1 MRQEVVAIGQ
11 TARTARTAR
20 FHGGPQAGLN
30 WRHVA
35 TVLLLLI
42 TLPVFLTAG
51 LAAVLLPV
59 LLAFTGA
66 ERLRR
71 IVANAPQPLPIRR
84 HR

>member
-1 MRQEVVAIGQ
+1 MRQDVVAIGQ
-11 TARTARTAR
+11 TARTAR
-20 FHGGPQAGLN
+20 FHGGPQAGLS

-35 TVLLLLI
+35 TLMLLLI
-42 TLPVFLTAG
+42 TLPVFVTAG
-51 LAAVLLPV
+51 VAAVLLLPV

-71 IVANAPQPLPIRR
+71 MVANAPHPLPLRR

>member
-11 TARTARTAR
+11 TARTGR
-20 FHGGPQAGLN
+20 FHGGPQAGLS

-35 TVLLLLI
+35 TVMLLLI
-42 TLPVFLTAG
+42 TLPVFVAAG
-51 LAAVLLPV
+51 LAAVALLPV

-71 IVANAPQPLPIRR
+71 LVANAPQPLPIRR

>member
-1 MRQEVVAIGQ
+1 MRQDVVAIGQ
-11 TARTARTAR
+11 PARTAR
-20 FHGGPQAGLN
+20 FHGGPQAGLS

-42 TLPVFLTAG
+42 TLPVFVTAG
-51 LAAVLLPV
+51 VAAVLLLPV
-59 LLAFTGA
+59 LLAFTGV

-71 IVANAPQPLPIRR
+71 LMAHHAPQPVPLRR

>member
-11 TARTARTAR
+11 TARTAR

-51 LAAVLLPV
+51 LAAVVLLPV

>member
-11 TARTARTAR
+11 TTRTAR

-35 TVLLLLI
+35 TLMLLLI

-51 LAAVLLPV
+51 LAAVVLLPV

-71 IVANAPQPLPIRR
+71 LVANAPHPLPIRR

>member
-1 MRQEVVAIGQ
+1 M
-11 TARTARTAR
+11 
-20 FHGGPQAGLN
+20 
-30 WRHVA
+30 
-35 TVLLLLI
+35 LLLLI
-42 TLPVFLTAG
+42 TLPVFLT
-51 LAAVLLPV
+51 V

>member
-1 MRQEVVAIGQ
+1 MRQEVVDIGQ
-11 TARTARTAR
+11 TARTAR

-51 LAAVLLPV
+51 LAAVVLLPV
-59 LLAFTGA
+59 LLTTA
-66 ERLRR
+66 RKW
-71 IVANAPQPLPIRR
+71 
-84 HR
+84 